1 MSAAPDLLL
10 LAELRAA
17 GFEVRRRDDSR
28 DRLTVAPIGRLTEE
42 QKARIASGKPALLA
56 ALDAECILWRDL
68 ERRIRRMGARWW
80 VRSPDLSK
88 VTSGRK
94 VKLLP
99 KQRAARRLRQSRGK
113 PKTKPRSW
121 TNREVMRELPVKSS

>member
-68 ERRIRRMGARWW
+68 ERRIRRMGARWLYT
-80 VRSPDLSK
+80 PDDMREALE
-88 VTSGRK
+88 
-94 VKLLP
+94 
-99 KQRAARRLRQSRGK
+99 AARSNQAGWLLAVECDEGRADRCSRAGV
-113 PKTKPRSW
+113 RYADG
-121 TNREVMRELPVKSS
+121 